1 LSDSFWTDLVRIAQE
16 SFIRCCELLL
26 AAAWRLLGSIVLL
39 PVVVDAS
46 DLAVFYPDVRA
57 PYIRVF
63 DDIILGIKKGYGGDI
78 EVYVLSNYS
87 KTEDLEKWLHERTL
101 HKIVALGN
109 QAMNL
114 ALELPDEPFNTV
126 AGAVLSA
133 PEIDDDRA
141 FAAITMV
148 PDPELLFKQLKE
160 LSPAIQT
167 VSVVYQAGRHDSL
180 ISRARDAA
188 NLQSL
193 KLVYYSTDNARDGAN
208 LYKDIID
215 NHSPG
220 VSAIWLLQG
229 VPALEE
235 RSVLQLVLREA
246 WNKKILV
253 FSSNPSYVK
262 KGALFSLYPDNVA
275 LGRRL
280 ANAVSEQEKGARLG
294 SIPSRDLLSVL
305 NTRTA
310 EHLGLK
316 LSRSRRRQFDIV
328 FPSE

>member
-1 LSDSFWTDLVRIAQE
+1 VSASQNAIILCRW
-16 SFIRCCELLL
+16 LLP
-26 AAAWRLLGSIVLL
+26 AAVWRLLWVLTL
-39 PVVVDAS
+39 LAVNVEAA
-46 DLAVFYPDVRA
+46 DLAILYPDVRA
-57 PYIRVF
+57 PYVRVF
-63 DDIILGIKKGYGGDI
+63 DDIIMGIRKGYEYD
-78 EVYVLSNYS
+78 VALYALSERSNA
-87 KTEDLEKWLHERTL
+87 EELEEWLQNKQL
-101 HKIVALGN
+101 DNLVALGN
-109 QAMNL
+109 QAMHL
-114 ALELPDEPFNTV
+114 ALELPASPFKTV